1 MKKGK
6 VLLVDDNADMELIG
20 ERIFTRAGFE
30 YLSARSG
37 QEGLELGRSSRPD
50 LIVLDYMLPD
60 INGTQ
65 FLRFLSGDPEYAGL
79 VGTPVVML
87 TARTDSI
94 EDLDECFRMGL
105 RIFLNKPFGH
115 RELVNIIESILRVS
129 RLSPDAAVQKPA
141 FVSAAAATPAL
152 NDKTLEELR
161 LLGHTIARL
170 SKELRDEAS
179 SLDDQLRM
187 ELNAIYTSS
196 KRLIALLEHCR

>member
-37 QEGLELGRSSRPD
+37 QEGLELALSARPD

-65 FLRFLSGDPEYAGL
+65 FLRTMTTDADYAL
-79 VGTPVVML
+79 LLGTPVVML

-94 EDLDECFRMGL
+94 EDLDDCFRMGL

-115 RELVNIIESILRVS
+115 RELVNIIESIIRLS
-129 RLSPDAAVQKPA
+129 RLSSGTAAPA
-141 FVSAAAATPAL
+141 PISSAAAAPVT
-152 NDKTLEELR
+152 DYKKMDELR
-161 LLGHTIARL
+161 LHAHTIARL
-170 SKELRDEAS
+170 AKELRDEAPTLS
-179 SLDDQLRM
+179 EQQRM
-187 ELNAIYTSS
+187 DLNAIYTTS
-196 KRLIALLEHCR
+196 KRMLALLEQSR